1 MIKVN
6 FHTIAL
12 KDIEDHNVQADFAQE
27 LGKQLYMQGNDM
39 EEVELG
45 RTIYHSP
52 KDKPIELTVEQ
63 AALISRWVDRW
74 PYVSRQAV
82 KDALNAEQVNP

>member
-12 KDIEDHNVQADFAQE
+12 KDIEGHDVQADFAHE
-27 LGKQLYMQGNDM
+27 LGQQLYMQGQSM

-45 RTIYHSP
+45 RTIYKSP

-63 AALISRWVDRW
+63 AAIISKWVDRW

-82 KDALNAEQVNP
+82 KDALNRQTEW

>member
-6 FHTIAL
+6 FHAITL
-12 KDIEDHNVQADFAQE
+12 KDIEDHNVQADFAQD
-27 LGKQLYMQGNDM
+27 LGQQLYMQGQTM

-45 RTIYHSP
+45 RTVYKSP

-82 KDALNAEQVNP
+82 KDAVNNAQQ